1 MTFDN
6 TSKEISHAFS
16 IPETVVTKIDLFYF
30 YFFFRYHGL
39 LREKKQNLNQEYKIV
54 VSYII
59 FAMRPQII
67 KKYI

>member
-30 YFFFRYHGL
+30 YFICKYHGFIE
-39 LREKKQNLNQEYKIV
+39 REKTESQSRIQNCCFLHNFCYETTNN
-54 VSYII
+54 
-59 FAMRPQII
+59 
-67 KKYI
+67 

>member
-6 TSKEISHAFS
+6 TSKEIPHAFI
-16 IPETVVTKIDLFYF
+16 IPETVVTKID
-30 YFFFRYHGL
+30 FFFFLNIHGL